1 MMMIIQTLL
10 QIILESLPIS
20 SSGHLVLA
28 EKIMHWQ
35 EIPKTVEYLLH
46 GPTIVVLIVY
56 FRATWI
62 HLLLHC
68 WRYRALLM
76 RMIFLG
82 AAATL
87 VTVPL
92 YCGMQWLAPLFPLSL
107 GFACTASFLFS
118 LRFVSY
124 QHEQM
129 SYKKALLLGCVQGI
143 SGLPGISRLAS
154 TYVAGVWLGLT
165 PKKSFYFSCMMQFP
179 LICAGFLYG
188 LFKTPELAK
197 AARGEWFCV
206 SKIISN
212 HAVSNSIAISAATAI
227 AYFLL
232 WWVQRCMQQHTLWK
246 FGYYMLLP
254 LTLALAI

>member
-1 MMMIIQTLL
+1 MIIQSLL
-10 QIILESLPIS
+10 QIILESLPVS

-28 EKIMHWQ
+28 EKIMQWQ
-35 EIPKTVEYLLH
+35 EIPKAVEYVLH
-46 GPTIVVLIVY
+46 GPTIVVLVLY
-56 FRATWI
+56 FRATWVP
-62 HLLLHC
+62 LLLHC
-68 WRYRALLM
+68 WRYRAVLL

-92 YCGMQWLAPLFPLSL
+92 YCGMQWLAPCFPLAF
-107 GFACTASFLFS
+107 GFACTASLLFS

-124 QHEQM
+124 HHEPM

-154 TYVAGVWLGLT
+154 TYVAGVWLGL
-165 PKKSFYFSCMMQFP
+165 PAHKSFYFSCMMQFP

-188 LFKTPELAK
+188 LFKTA
-197 AARGEWFCV
+197 WFDT
-206 SKIISN
+206 ILLTQN
-212 HAVSNSIAISAATAI
+212 HSPRAVSNSIAISAATAI
-227 AYFLL
+227 AYILL
-232 WWVQRCMQQHTLWK
+232 WWVQRCMEQHTLWK

-254 LTLALAI
+254 LALALII